1 MAGRRSAAVLP
12 AARLA
17 ESYGFPGLAAVGRI
31 EAVRTGPDGQ
41 TTTSTRYVALCKRLS
56 ARALLAV
63 VRAHWS
69 VENQLHW
76 PLDVVFDEDDA
87 RSRKTHAPENLAVLR
102 RLALNMLRAH
112 PSDLPPGRK
121 MKRASWDKEFFFDLF
136 AHMR

>member
-1 MAGRRSAAVLP
+1 MWRSPSA
-12 AARLA
+12 
-17 ESYGFPGLAAVGRI
+17 
-31 EAVRTGPDGQ
+31 
-41 TTTSTRYVALCKRLS
+41 S
-56 ARALLAV
+56 ARALLEV

-112 PSDLPPGRK
+112 PSDLYQVSLMITDEPIGAVR
-121 MKRASWDKEFFFDLF
+121 ST
-136 AHMR
+136 